1 MSRRAPDASTE
12 PELGKCTRPW
22 SAVVICYLA
31 SVAVM
36 PPTTAGGRV
45 LLKVTGRKKTKGAL
59 RQAAGPWWDL
69 GMLWPGEAEA
79 VWLMRGGK

>member
-1 MSRRAPDASTE
+1 MLV
-12 PELGKCTRPW
+12 LGRQYVT
-22 SAVVICYLA
+22 VVICYLA
-31 SVAVM
+31 SVAVI

-45 LLKVTGRKKTKGAL
+45 LLKVTGSKKTNGAL

-69 GMLWPGEAEA
+69 VMLWPGEAEA